1 MMVIR
6 IIMMIIRIL
15 MIVINGVVGFCVDFI
30 EFIYLIIY
38 LFDLIIKIMI
48 LMGLLL

>member
-6 IIMMIIRIL
+6 MIMMIIRIL
-15 MIVINGVVGFCVDFI
+15 MIVINGVLGFWVDFI
-30 EFIYLIIY
+30 EFINLIIY

-48 LMGLLL
+48 